1 MNNFIKIFII
11 IFFLFLSSCGKDEK
25 VSIIK
30 EESIELQMIDSYKD
44 GIKAYKEGD
53 ALFAALKFN
62 EAELLYPQSIWA
74 PKSALMAAYAYYSQD
89 YFGDAIFELER
100 FLKTYP
106 YDSRVPYAHFL
117 LAMCYYEGIIDEK
130 KDLKP
135 VLRAQEKFKFII
147 KEFPE
152 TDFALDSKFKLD
164 LIYDILASKEIYIG
178 RHYMKKEKWIAA
190 INRFK
195 NVVDNYGTTIY
206 IEEAL
211 HRLVEIYYKIGLVD
225 ESKKYAILLGYNY
238 LSSEWYARSYGVL
251 NKEYPDAMKKMKKKK
266 EILLQENLNL
276 FLINS
281 CQVI

>member
-11 IFFLFLSSCGKDEK
+11 IFSLFLSSCGKDEK

-30 EESIELQMIDSYKD
+30 EESIELQMIDSYKE

-266 EILLQENLNL
+266 GNFITRKFKSL
-276 FLINS
+276 FN
-281 CQVI
+281 